1 MKKITTAHTPIS
13 ANSQQS
19 AYDHGLMAC
28 EYCHSLIQT
37 HTHHA
42 ATEANSTQKT
52 AAYCPNCYAK
62 IHPRKPKSLRRTWA
76 LLIAATAL
84 YLPANILPVMTVIF
98 QGSGEPSTIMGGVF
112 HLLDGGMWPLA
123 TIVFIA
129 SIFVP
134 VMKLLI
140 LAGLTWSVQRRS
152 TWNPKDRTR
161 FYRFTEFVGR
171 WSMVDIFVIAIL
183 VALVQFG
190 NLASVYP
197 GLGAISFAV
206 VVILTMFAAHSF
218 DPRLIWDHLPT
229 TVPPSNHNND

>member
-1 MKKITTAHTPIS
+1 MKKTATPHTPIS
-13 ANSQQS
+13 ANRQQS
-19 AYDHGLMAC
+19 AYDCGLMAC
-28 EYCHSLIQT
+28 EYCHSLIQAPT
-37 HTHHA
+37 HQPETNA
-42 ATEANSTQKT
+42 DPTQKT
-52 AAYCPNCYAK
+52 TSYCPNCYAK

-123 TIVFIA
+123 AIVFIA

-140 LAGLTWSVQRRS
+140 LAGLAWSVQRRS
-152 TWNPKDRTR
+152 RWNPKDRTR
-161 FYRFTEFVGR
+161 FYRVTEFVGR

-206 VVILTMFAAHSF
+206 VVILTMFASHSF
-218 DPRLIWDHLPT
+218 DPRLIWDHLPSN
-229 TVPPSNHNND
+229 VSPSNDNNE